1 MALWV
6 SGMWKP
12 SQGPQPTPK
21 DVRRDTCLVEAQNPA
36 PPPVHLNHSH
46 FSSFHF
52 IWRVVENNL
61 SFQSAPLKQWCYI
74 VCVVLICPVASCL
87 WPPPGV
93 TPIPLSPHT
102 FISQTELLGINSSR
116 MPLGM
121 TPAHILL
128 YKGGCLGLFD
138 KFGWFSVSWCAIT
151 DKIHQQQL
159 FEIST
164 HKQAMQL
171 NFPESLTI
179 VFRLKSLLNICTGFN
194 APWRACRSSTLL
206 CYISW
211 SLGIEI

>member
-36 PPPVHLNHSH
+36 PPPVHLNRSH

-102 FISQTELLGINSSR
+102 FISQTEMLGINSSGI
-116 MPLGM
+116 PLGM
-121 TPAHILL
+121 TPAHIYSV
-128 YKGGCLGLFD
+128 YKKTGAWDFLGQV
-138 KFGWFSVSWCAIT
+138 SV
-151 DKIHQQQL
+151 QL
-159 FEIST
+159 QVRGE
-164 HKQAMQL
+164 
-171 NFPESLTI
+171 
-179 VFRLKSLLNICTGFN
+179 
-194 APWRACRSSTLL
+194 
-206 CYISW
+206 Y
-211 SLGIEI
+211 